1 MLTAR
6 YAARTSRVNPKLGR
20 SGSPTMSTS
29 VNILALRDA
38 TNVLPL
44 ESEREGVFERIPP
57 KSAKKRQREL
67 NLEKV
72 REEKRRRSAGER
84 LSRASKEDDVDDIG
98 RPPRRQ
104 YS

>member
-1 MLTAR
+1 MF
-6 YAARTSRVNPKLGR
+6 
-20 SGSPTMSTS
+20 TS
-29 VNILALRDA
+29 VNILPLRDV
-38 TNVLPL
+38 TNVLPR

-67 NLEKV
+67 SLEKV

-84 LSRASKEDDVDDIG
+84 LSRASKEDDVNDIG